1 MGSFGGAA
9 GATPGMA
16 GAGGMGGGLGAGQGA
31 PGTPGGGTAA
41 TQEATAYTGPQPWK
55 AGLFECC
62 NDPEICCMGMC
73 MCPCLYG
80 CNTSTLRGMGCFLD
94 SLAYM
99 LPLPPFLLCAYMA
112 SNFRR
117 ELRTNFN
124 LIEEPCSDGVVHTF
138 CGPCALCQEAY
149 ELKAQGYGMGMGGMG
164 MGGMGMG
171 GMGMGGMGMGGGMMG
186 PQGMMGGPGM
196 MGPQGMMGGGGMMG
210 AQGGTMPG
218 GGMMGY
224 PGGMMPGG
232 GMGAPGMGGM
242 QMQPM
247 GGAMTPPMAQSMGMR
262 M

>member
-1 MGSFGGAA
+1 
-9 GATPGMA
+9 
-16 GAGGMGGGLGAGQGA
+16 
-31 PGTPGGGTAA
+31 
-41 TQEATAYTGPQPWK
+41 
-55 AGLFECC
+55 
-62 NDPEICCMGMC
+62 MGMC
-73 MCPCLYG
+73 MSPCLYG

-112 SNFRR
+112 SNFRK

-149 ELKAQGYGMGMGGMG
+149 ELKAQGYGMGMGMGYGMG

-171 GMGMGGMGMGGGMMG
+171 GMGMGGPGMMG
-186 PQGMMGGPGM
+186 AQGMMGGPGM
-196 MGPQGMMGGGGMMG
+196 MGPQGMMGGPGMMVPQGMG
-210 AQGGTMPG
+210 AQG
-218 GGMMGY
+218 MMGGAGV
-224 PGGMMPGG
+224 GGLQP
-232 GMGAPGMGGM
+232 GM

-247 GGAMTPPMAQSMGMR
+247 GGAMTPPMPQNMGMGMR

>member
-1 MGSFGGAA
+1 MFGAGAGFGGAA
-9 GATPGMA
+9 GGVPGAA
-16 GAGGMGGGLGAGQGA
+16 GAGSAPSPGGALGGPTGA
-31 PGTPGGGTAA
+31 PAP
-41 TQEATAYTGPQPWK
+41 EATAYTGPQPWK
-55 AGLFECC
+55 AGLFECS

-73 MCPCLYG
+73 MSPCLYG

-112 SNFRR
+112 SNFRK

-149 ELKAQGYGMGMGGMG
+149 ELKAQGYGMGMGMGYGMG

-171 GMGMGGMGMGGGMMG
+171 GMGMGMGGMGMGGPGMMG
-186 PQGMMGGPGM
+186 AQGMMGGPGM
-196 MGPQGMMGGGGMMG
+196 MGPQGMMGGPGMMVPQGMG
-210 AQGGTMPG
+210 AQG
-218 GGMMGY
+218 MMGGAGV
-224 PGGMMPGG
+224 GGLQP
-232 GMGAPGMGGM
+232 GM

-247 GGAMTPPMAQSMGMR
+247 GGAMTPPMPQNMGMGMR